1 MLSCCAAAGQHSQR
15 GGGAARDDGDA
26 RRRGR
31 HAQLRH
37 SATAISACA
46 HNGAWQEAV
55 ALLNAF
61 EAASMYVRRCM
72 YYVYKRS
79 K

>member
-1 MLSCCAAAGQHSQR
+1 MLSCCAAAGQHS
-15 GGGAARDDGDA
+15 AAAALLATMATRDVAADT
-26 RRRGR
+26 R
-31 HAQLRH
+31 
-37 SATAISACA
+37 SYATAISACA

-72 YYVYKRS
+72 YYVYKIS